1 MSRLRAAVIGLGVGR
16 RHIAGYLAHPGCEV
30 AAACDISDEAI
41 GMARREFP
49 AVQAWTRDAS
59 DIFRDRSIDVV
70 SIATYDTDHFEMAAT
85 GLRQGKHVF
94 VEKPLCMTLDQLRAL
109 KALTRSRPDLRFSSN
124 LILRKSPRFGWLK
137 GQIVEGRFGEVYH
150 LDGAYN
156 YGRLHK
162 ITAGWRGR
170 VPYYSVVHG
179 GAVHVIDLMRW
190 LIGDE
195 VDSVAAC
202 GNQIASAGTQF
213 RFNDLTA
220 CMLRFRRG
228 AVAQV
233 SSNYGCAMPHGHSLN
248 VYGTKATF
256 RNETDVAMVFDREGE
271 SVRREDVAAAYPG
284 VDKSE
289 LARDFAAAIIEKRV
303 PAISADDAFATMAV
317 CLAVEAAASQQDWVP
332 VQYE

>member
-1 MSRLRAAVIGLGVGR
+1 LSRLRAAVIGLGVGC
-16 RHIAGYLAHPGCEV
+16 RHIAGFLAHPGCEV
-30 AAACDISDEAI
+30 AAACDISEEAI
-41 GMARREFP
+41 SLARREFP
-49 AVQAWTRDAS
+49 AVKGWTRDAVE
-59 DIFRDRSIDVV
+59 ILRDRSIDVV
-70 SIATYDTDHFEMAAT
+70 SIATYDTDHFDMTVAA
-85 GLRQGKHVF
+85 LRQGKHVF
-94 VEKPLCMTLDQLRAL
+94 VEKPLCMTLEQLRAL
-109 KALTRSRPDLRFSSN
+109 KALVRARPDLQLSSN
-124 LILRKSPRFGWLK
+124 LILRKSPRFAWLK
-137 GQIVEGRFGEVYH
+137 GQIAEGRFGEIYH

-170 VPYYSVVHG
+170 IPSYSVVHG

-190 LIGDE
+190 LTGDE

-202 GNQIASAGTQF
+202 GNQITSAGTQF
-213 RFNDLTA
+213 RFNDMTA

-233 SSNYGCAMPHGHSLN
+233 SSNYGCAMPHSHALN

-256 RNETDVAMVFDREGE
+256 RNETDVAMVFDRDGE
-271 SVRREDVAAAYPG
+271 SCRREDVTAAYPG

-289 LARDFAAAIIEKRV
+289 LARDFAAAIIEKRT
-303 PAISADDAFATMAV
+303 PAISADDVFSTMAV
-317 CLAVEAAASQQDWVP
+317 CIAVESAASQSNWVP

>member
-16 RHIAGYLAHPGCEV
+16 RHIAGFLAQPGCEV
-30 AAACDISDEAI
+30 AAGCDVSEEAI
-41 GMARREFP
+41 AIARREFP
-49 AVQAWTRDAS
+49 AVRTWTRDAS
-59 DIFRDRSIDVV
+59 DIFRDKSIDVV
-70 SIATYDTDHFEMAAT
+70 SIATYDTDHFDMAAAA
-85 GLRQGKHVF
+85 LRQGKHVF

-109 KALTRSRPDLRFSSN
+109 KALAESRPDLKLSTN
-124 LILRKSPRFGWLK
+124 LILRKSPRFAWLK
-137 GQIVEGRFGEVYH
+137 GQIVEGRFGEIYH

-170 VPYYSVVHG
+170 IPFYSVVHG

-190 LIGDE
+190 LTGDE
-195 VDSVAAC
+195 VESVAAC

-220 CMLRFRRG
+220 CLLRFKRG

-256 RNETDVAMVFDREGE
+256 RNETDVAIVFDRHGE
-271 SVRREDVAAAYPG
+271 SVRRENVPAAYPG

-289 LARDFAAAIIEKRV
+289 LARDFAASIIEQRA
-303 PAISADDAFATMAV
+303 PAISAGDAFATMAV
-317 CLAVEAAASQQDWVP
+317 CLAVESAASQPNWVP